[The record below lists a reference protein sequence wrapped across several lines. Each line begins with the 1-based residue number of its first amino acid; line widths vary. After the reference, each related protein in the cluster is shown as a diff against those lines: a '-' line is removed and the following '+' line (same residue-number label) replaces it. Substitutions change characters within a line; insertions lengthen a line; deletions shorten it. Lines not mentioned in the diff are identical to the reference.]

1 MIKLATVQPSP
12 AQPSPASPAQPS
24 QPAQPTAQLWSKL
37 ATLQIEVWSLDPRDP
52 ICIVF
57 CSRIKG
63 MTWHWVTWQCLANWN
78 FICKLSGA
86 GQRFVFI
93 ISVFP
98 HPHTGDLND
107 NPGLVPAEVWT
118 KAWCITWRGW
128 GWSRVSVSERSKCH
142 CLMDYGRCPR
152 TLPPVAT
159 MGQVPAA
166 HNMTTQ

>member
-12 AQPSPASPAQPS
+12 ASPAQPAQPSPARPLHNCDPSSQLYRLKFEAWTLEIQFASCSAAESKEWPDTGSPDSAS
-24 QPAQPTAQLWSKL
+24 QTE
-37 ATLQIEVWSLDPRDP
+37 TL
-52 ICIVF
+52 F
-57 CSRIKG
+57 
-63 MTWHWVTWQCLANWN
+63 ANYLEQGRGLCVHN
-78 FICKLSGA
+78 IG
-86 GQRFVFI
+86 V
-93 ISVFP
+93 P

-118 KAWCITWRGW
+118 KAWCITRCGW
-128 GWSRVSVSERSKCH
+128 GWSLVSVSERSKCH